1 MLDGSLSEAAQF
13 VLGAHLEGCACCQ
26 QTLEELAGGTDA
38 WSAAA
43 RHLGGEPAEDGASLR
58 RVLAD
63 LEADEP
69 AAEAVPGEPDWAGG
83 LGHYKVLGV
92 LGRGGMGVVLKG
104 FDRALHRV
112 VAIKVMA
119 PQLAGSAGARKRFVR
134 EARAAAAVRNE
145 HVVNIH
151 AVEDVSRL
159 PYLVMEYIAGKSLQ
173 QRIDRDGPLGLEEI
187 LRIGTQVARGLTAAH
202 AEGLIHRDIK
212 PANILLENGVERVKI
227 TDFGLARAADEG
239 GASQN
244 GVVAGTPQYMAP
256 EQARG
261 EPLDPRADLFSLG
274 SVLYA
279 MCTGQP
285 PFPAGPTLAVL
296 RDVCEGTP
304 RPIEE
309 VNPAVPGWL
318 TEIVARLHAK
328 DPARRFAS
336 AAEVADLLAERLAQL
351 RRPASSA
358 VRLVPRRRRLLIA
371 AAALLVIVGGLGVTE
386 AVGVTR
392 LSSAVV
398 RVLTPDGTLIVES
411 DDAQVRVTVE
421 GDGGLLITGAGPQE
435 VRLRPGSYRFRA
447 SKDGKTVREEL
458 LTISRGGRQV
468 VKVSGEGGLASQPPP
483 PPPFQ
488 GHTDPVLCLA
498 VSPDGRRAL
507 SGSADKTVRLWDVAS
522 GQEVRRFLGH
532 TDGVNAVAFSG
543 DGKRAVSAGRDRTVR
558 VWNVETGAAVCVLRG
573 HTQAVLG
580 AALDAG
586 GRLAVSG
593 GQDGT
598 VRLWDVA
605 GGTEVRSLAG
615 HEGWIAAVAISPDG
629 ERILSGGH
637 DGTVRVWDRAGKEL
651 HRLEGHTREVYA
663 VAFSPDGR
671 RAASGGNDALVRL
684 WDVETGEALGRLAGH
699 ANAVVRVAFS
709 ADGRQVL
716 SASSQYEAV
725 DKTLRV
731 WDAASGREVCSYGG
745 ADTDRVGC
753 AAFAP
758 DGKLALTG
766 GSDPALRRWNLS
778 K

>member
-1 MLDGSLSEAAQF
+1 MLEGSLSEAAQF
-13 VLGAHLEGCACCQ
+13 ALGAHLEGCAHCQ

-43 RHLGGEPAEDGASLR
+43 RHLGGEPREDGAALR

-69 AAEAVPGEPDWAGG
+69 AADEAPDEPDWAGG

-119 PQLAGSAGARKRFVR
+119 PQLASSAGARKRFVR

-151 AVEDVSRL
+151 AVEDVNRL
-159 PYLVMEYIAGKSLQ
+159 PYLVMEYVAGKSLQ
-173 QRIDRDGPLGLEEI
+173 QRIDRDGPLALEET
-187 LRIGTQVARGLTAAH
+187 LRIGAQVARGLAAAH

-261 EPLDPRADLFSLG
+261 EPLDHRADLFSLG

-279 MCTGQP
+279 MCTGRA

-304 RPIEE
+304 PPIEE
-309 VNPAVPGWL
+309 VNPAAPAWL

-336 AAEVADLLAERLAQL
+336 AAEVADLLAERLARL
-351 RRPASSA
+351 RRPAA
-358 VRLVPRRRRLLIA
+358 RPAPRRRRLLFA
-371 AAALLVIVGGLGVTE
+371 AAALLVIVGGLGVSE

-411 DDAQVRVTVE
+411 DDSQVRVTVE

-468 VKVSGEGGLASQPPP
+468 VKVSGEGGPARQPAPPP
-483 PPPFQ
+483 APFQ

-498 VSPDGRRAL
+498 ISPDGRRAL
-507 SGSADKTVRLWDVAS
+507 SGSADNTVRLWDVTS

-532 TDGVNAVAFSG
+532 TDDVNAVAFSA

-558 VWNVETGAAVCVLRG
+558 VWDVETGAAVRVFRG
-573 HTQAVLG
+573 HTEPVLS

-615 HEGWIAAVAISPDG
+615 HEGWVAAVAISPDG
-629 ERILSGGH
+629 ERVLSGGH

-684 WDVETGEALGRLAGH
+684 WDVESGQALGRLAGH
-699 ANAVVRVAFS
+699 ANAVIRVAFS

-725 DKTLRV
+725 DQTLRV
-731 WDAASGREVCSYGG
+731 WDAASGREVFRCGG
-745 ADTDRVGC
+745 AATDRVGC

-766 GSDPALRRWNLS
+766 GSDPTLRRWSLS